1 MKGRIV
7 SIIFAG
13 AGLICCSNAWAWT
26 MVGDKVKF
34 SDAELNVCRLFEHD
48 AAVVY
53 LNRQEGYP
61 LDFDDRFPPTVI
73 QMRMRQDMI
82 SEANAI
88 PIDSS
93 PEKRMAVGE
102 KFTKRFLGKC
112 FRFFYETDPP
122 GKY

>member
-1 MKGRIV
+1 MKGRIA
-7 SIIFAG
+7 SIVFAG
-13 AGLICCSNAWAWT
+13 AWLISSSSAWSWA

-34 SDAELNVCRLFEHD
+34 SEVELSICRLFEHD
-48 AAVVY
+48 AAVVI
-53 LNRQEGYP
+53 LNRQEGYT
-61 LDFDDRFPPTVI
+61 LDFEDRFPPSVI
-73 QMRMRQDMI
+73 QMRMRHDMI
-82 SEANAI
+82 FEAKAI
-88 PIDSS
+88 PIESS

>member
-1 MKGRIV
+1 MGRIA
-7 SIIFAG
+7 SIIFVG

-61 LDFDDRFPPTVI
+61 LDFEDRFPPTVI

-82 SEANAI
+82 FEANAI
-88 PIDSS
+88 PIESS
-93 PEKRMAVGE
+93 PEKRMAIGE

-122 GKY
+122 GRY

>member
-1 MKGRIV
+1 MKGKIA
-7 SIIFAG
+7 SIIFVG

-34 SDAELNVCRLFEHD
+34 SDAERNVCRLFEHD

-61 LDFDDRFPPTVI
+61 LDFDDRFTPTLI
-73 QMRMRQDMI
+73 QKRARANMI
-82 SEANAI
+82 SEAKTI
-88 PIDSS
+88 PIESD
-93 PEKRMAVGE
+93 PAKRMAVGE